1 MKVFFIGFSANYV
14 VLLMEVKKGPYP
26 ICMRNLIVWRS
37 LMIAKLRC
45 LQKQITQ
52 TARQELLQ
60 QPVVNSQFNQNDHSA
75 SIGRRSN
82 YQINT
87 EEKHQARK
95 KKLKRNI
102 KQEDVARIIFN
113 EDRLCPSLPLSK
125 TLNALN
131 IYQLNIYQNLSFVP
145 RLKSNIILKIFTEL
159 IKKPKHKSPTV
170 SKTQVSKFSKSSY
183 IWKPFSLCNFKYC
196 ITVWGTKLCHEFL
209 QSKEKEIQS

>member
-1 MKVFFIGFSANYV
+1 
-14 VLLMEVKKGPYP
+14 
-26 ICMRNLIVWRS
+26 
-37 LMIAKLRC
+37 MIAKLRC

-113 EDRLCPSLPLSK
+113 EDRLCHSPPLSK
-125 TLNALN
+125 TQDALS
-131 IYQLNIYQNLSFVP
+131 IYQLNIYQNFSFVP
-145 RLKSNIILKIFTEL
+145 RLKSNNIPKIFTEL
-159 IKKPKHKSPTV
+159 IKKPKHKYPSFQ
-170 SKTQVSKFSKSSY
+170 KAAIY
-183 IWKPFSLCNFKYC
+183 ENHSL
-196 ITVWGTKLCHEFL
+196 
-209 QSKEKEIQS
+209 